1 MQLLKDDHR
10 LNIFVVIG
18 TTQGD
23 PNSWVWYFNN
33 LWYGN
38 YVMDATFKKELD

>member
-1 MQLLKDDHR
+1 MTSYYKHNVRKKHMQLLKDDHR

-23 PNSWVWYFNN
+23 PNSWV
-33 LWYGN
+33 
-38 YVMDATFKKELD
+38 